1 MTRST
6 VNPAGAFSSTPA
18 QSVGDAYR
26 LMIRA
31 FESVG
36 IDTAA
41 LDARLLLSEF
51 MEIEAAALISDPF
64 RLIGDKADAVNAA
77 ARRRMARE
85 PVSRILGWREFYGRR
100 FEISPATL
108 DPRPD
113 TETLIDAALAVA
125 RSPGQSGK
133 PLRILDVGTGSGCLL
148 ITLLA
153 ELKDATGIGTDID
166 PETLQVAGRNAVT
179 HGVWPRMSLRMVD
192 GLDGIDERFDILIA
206 NPPYIPTSEICG
218 LEPEVSQYDPAV
230 ALDGGPDGLAHYR
243 RLIEGLVS
251 VVPKGYAFLEI
262 GSNQAR
268 DVMALLQAKGA
279 PVGWLDPTVI
289 CDLSGNTRCVAQKT
303 LGSSCTK

>member
-6 VNPAGAFSSTPA
+6 VNPAGAFSSTPV
-18 QSVGDAYR
+18 QSVGDVYR

-31 FESVG
+31 FEGVG

-108 DPRPD
+108 DPRSD

-125 RSPGQSGK
+125 RSAGHFGK

-153 ELKDATGIGTDID
+153 ELKDASGIGTDIHPD
-166 PETLQVAGRNAVT
+166 TLQVAGRNAVT
-179 HGVWPRMSLRMVD
+179 HGVWPRMSLRIVD

-206 NPPYIPTSEICG
+206 NPPYIPTNEIRD

-243 RLIEGLVS
+243 RLIQGLVS
-251 VVPKGYAFLEI
+251 IVPKGYVFLEI

-268 DVMALLQAKGA
+268 DVMALLQAEGA
-279 PVGWLDPTVI
+279 PAGWLNPTVI

-303 LGSSCTK
+303 LG